1 MYSRAVAQPFILT
14 AMMGCAYCGQ
24 PATMK
29 IVSNPEQVCFE
40 HALEFWTGL
49 LVYARDRSEPCV
61 KHDQVCTCSS
71 CEERSASYRRAL
83 AIAAAGPPPRDQ
95 ERSPIRLAS

>member
-1 MYSRAVAQPFILT
+1 
-14 AMMGCAYCGQ
+14 MGCAYCEQ

-29 IVSNPEQVCFE
+29 IVSYPEQVCFD

-49 LVYARDRSEPCV
+49 LVYAKDRSEPCV
-61 KHDQVCTCSS
+61 KDERVCACGV
-71 CEERSASYRRAL
+71 CQERSASYRRTL
-83 AIAAAGPPPRDQ
+83 AIAAAGPPPQEQ